1 MKIGWRGALG
11 FGLSAA
17 FLVWTLHDV
26 PFAQVWEVL
35 RGSSLSL
42 FLLSA
47 AVSTLVFPMRAM
59 RWRVILGPAAD
70 AVSFGSLWRATAIGM
85 MVNNV
90 IPARAGEIARGYVLA
105 KEEPTVTY
113 ATSFASLAV
122 DRIFDGVVVV
132 LLLVVAM
139 FASDF
144 PLGTTIGGQPI
155 NRVAIGAGVIAGG
168 ALAALFAL
176 ALFPQFVYD
185 VWNGVMRRVAP
196 TFVERGQ
203 ALLASFMEGLGA
215 LRSPGR
221 FALVFA
227 WATAMWLVNALG
239 FWIGFL
245 AVGIDAPF
253 SASVVL
259 MGIIALGVALPSS
272 PGFFGVFEFFA
283 VEGLALY
290 GVPKELA
297 VSWALGYHLLS
308 FIPITLI
315 GLYYFGRMGL
325 RFGDLGDASR
335 RPPAPVP
342 ATGE

>member
-26 PFAQVWEVL
+26 PFAQVWQVL
-35 RGSSLSL
+35 RASSVPL
-42 FLLSA
+42 FLIST
-47 AVSTLVFPMRAM
+47 AVATLVFPMRAM
-59 RWRVILGPAAD
+59 RWRVILGPAAEG
-70 AVSFGSLWRATAIGM
+70 VPFGSLWRATAIGM

-105 KEEPTVTY
+105 KEEPKVTF
-113 ATSFASLAV
+113 ATAFASLAV

-139 FASDF
+139 FVSDF

-155 NRVAIGAGVIAGG
+155 NRVAIGAGIIAGG

-176 ALFPQFVYD
+176 ALFPQLVRAI
-185 VWNGVMRRVAP
+185 WNGVVGRIAP
-196 TFVERGQ
+196 NFVERGQ
-203 ALLASFMEGLGA
+203 KLLDSFMAGLGA

-227 WATAMWLVNALG
+227 WAVAMWLVNAL
-239 FWIGFL
+239 
-245 AVGIDAPF
+245 
-253 SASVVL
+253 S
-259 MGIIALGVALPSS
+259 
-272 PGFFGVFEFFA
+272 FGVFEFFA

-290 GVPKELA
+290 GVPKDLA

-325 RFGDLGDASR
+325 RFGDLGEATRQKSR
-335 RPPAPVP
+335 APAA
-342 ATGE
+342 ATE